1 MGRRPP
7 PVESVPEA
15 AKAAKSETNGGAA
28 SVPEPLTSAQR
39 LAAANAPVEVAPDPF
54 AREARHFTETR

>member
-7 PVESVPEA
+7 PVETVPE
-15 AKAAKSETNGGAA
+15 AAKSETNGGAA

-54 AREARHFTETR
+54 AREAKHFTETR